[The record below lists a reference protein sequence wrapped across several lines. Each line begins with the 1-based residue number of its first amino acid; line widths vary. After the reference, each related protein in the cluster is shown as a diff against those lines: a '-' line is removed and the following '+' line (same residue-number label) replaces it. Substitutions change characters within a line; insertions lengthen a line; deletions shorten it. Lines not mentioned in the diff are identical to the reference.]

1 MTKIA
6 VILSGCGVF
15 DGAEIHESTLVLLAL
30 DQANIEYQCIAP
42 DVEQLHVVN
51 HISGQPM
58 ENESRNVL
66 IEAARIS
73 RGNVLNVVDA
83 NAADYDGVIVPG
95 GFGAAKNLSDFAVS
109 GADMAMNA
117 GIKGFLQA
125 LHRQNKPIGLIC
137 IAPVMAPLIFGAGVE
152 CTIGND
158 LETAAMITA
167 MGGKHVECA
176 VTDIVVDEA
185 NKLVTTPAYM
195 LAERISEAAEGINKL
210 VKKVLALA

>member
-58 ENESRNVL
+58 ENERRNVL

-117 GIKGFLQA
+117 DIKGFLQA

>member
-58 ENESRNVL
+58 ENENRNVL
-66 IEAARIS
+66 VEAARIS

-109 GADMAMNA
+109 GAEMTMNVDVKA
-117 GIKGFLQA
+117 FLQA
-125 LHRQNKPIGLIC
+125 LQQQNKPVGLIC
-137 IAPVMAPLIFGAGVE
+137 IAPVMAPLIFGPGVE

-158 LETAAMITA
+158 AETAAVINA
-167 MGGKHVECA
+167 LGGKHVECA
-176 VTDIVVDEA
+176 VADIVVDEA

-210 VKKVLALA
+210 VKKVLALV

>member
-51 HISGQPM
+51 HISGQAM
-58 ENESRNVL
+58 ENERRNVL

>member
-30 DQANIEYQCIAP
+30 DQVNIEYQCIAP

-117 GIKGFLQA
+117 DIKGFLQA
-125 LHRQNKPIGLIC
+125 LHRQNKPIGLLC

>member
-15 DGAEIHESTLVLLAL
+15 DGAEIHESTLLLLAL

-83 NAADYDGVIVPG
+83 NATDYDGVIVPG

-117 GIKGFLQA
+117 DIKGFLQA

-152 CTIGND
+152 CTIGKD